1 MIIMSLVTC
10 GVFGYSINSIGQI
23 VKDMDQ
29 QKGKQ
34 KQILNKVSY
43 YLTKFN
49 VSKSLKIKVLKYFEY
64 LLMM

>member
-1 MIIMSLVTC
+1 MSLVTC